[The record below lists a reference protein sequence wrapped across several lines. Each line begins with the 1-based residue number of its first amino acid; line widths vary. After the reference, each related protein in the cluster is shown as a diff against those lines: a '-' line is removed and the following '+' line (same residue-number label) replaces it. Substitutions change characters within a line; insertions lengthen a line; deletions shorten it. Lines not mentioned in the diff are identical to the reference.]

1 MLDTV
6 LSKVAWARSSSCPS
20 TLLKKLFMVAD
31 SELQQGQNGEQC
43 ELPRWPACTRMH
55 MCSTSGRE

>member
-6 LSKVAWARSSSCPS
+6 LSRVAWAKSSSCPS

-31 SELQQGQNGEQC
+31 SDLQQGQDGEQG
-43 ELPRWPACTRMH
+43 ELPRWPACTCMH
-55 MCSTSGRE
+55 ACSTSGRG